1 MSHTVVLVPIYQ
13 PVLSALEQFSLDHS
27 LPLLAEKG
35 REVLFI
41 GPKGLDL
48 AYYARRY
55 PGIGFHGYDPVYFGS
70 IRGYNLLLL
79 DPGFYERY
87 AAHEFLLILQTDA
100 VLLRDDLDHWAAL
113 PYDYVGAPWPQGL
126 PVKVHLDR
134 FEGGN
139 AKTVRALV
147 GNGGLSLRRVRA
159 CQALLREFPQAA
171 EHFRQS
177 GSSEDLYFA
186 VMGLLS
192 TAFVLPNER
201 VASLFAW
208 ELSPEHYHAINGV
221 PPMGGHAWWKYN
233 PAFWAGF
240 FRMPPPLPEIPAAHA
255 ARSTDP
261 VSP

>member
-1 MSHTVVLVPIYQ
+1 VSHTIVLIPIYQ

-27 LPLLAEKG
+27 LPLLAETG
-35 REVLFI
+35 REVCFI
-41 GPKGLDL
+41 GPQGLDL
-48 AYYARRY
+48 AYYAQRY
-55 PGIGFHGYDPVYFGS
+55 PGIGFHGYEPRYFGS

-87 AAHEFLLILQTDA
+87 AAHEFMLILQTDA
-100 VLLRDDLDHWAAL
+100 VLLRDDLDHWASL

-126 PVKVHLDR
+126 TVQVHLDR

-147 GNGGLSLRRVRA
+147 GNGGLSLRRVRR
-159 CQALLREFPQAA
+159 CQALLNEFPRAA

-192 TAFVLPNER
+192 TDFVLPNER

-208 ELSPEHYHAINGV
+208 ELAPEHYHAINGV

-233 PAFWAGF
+233 PAYWHPF
-240 FRMPPPLPEIPAAHA
+240 FRLPPPTSTASAAA
-255 ARSTDP
+255 TASTASP
-261 VSP
+261 VS